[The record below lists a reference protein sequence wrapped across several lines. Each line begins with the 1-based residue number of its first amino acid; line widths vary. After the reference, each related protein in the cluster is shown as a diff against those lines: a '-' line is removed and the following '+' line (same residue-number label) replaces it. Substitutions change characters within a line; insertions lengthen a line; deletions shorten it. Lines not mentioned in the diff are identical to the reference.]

1 MALNLIKRLVLG
13 RKLTKEE
20 GDQNWT
26 DIETAVNGKAN
37 TVHTHSISAVT
48 GLQAALDGKIATSAR
63 GAANGVA
70 SLGSDGKVPL
80 NQLPDLG
87 SAANDMIFPTET
99 LSSDDVGKLVV
110 LKDGLAQLPEFTT
123 EVDDPAI
130 LEITQKPA
138 VTYFAPQYPTITITI
153 GSGIDEDDQV
163 TISTIADDDTRASFV
178 FIAKNSPTLDNHF
191 AIGVDENATAANL
204 KDAIED
210 MISASLSGDGS
221 LLHNYHEVV
230 VATNVVT
237 LRAKMLMKPT
247 DTNAADYWT
256 GATVGSDADIVV
268 AKPYKSWADTTQSA
282 WLGYLVL
289 KGLDIIL
296 EEQTDPLE
304 IDADLALSSWLAQN
318 TYHTKSFF
326 YLDTEPTIVYLPIS
340 ATEMMRGIAR
350 TLPLLTDNTT
360 FRSANSTIA
369 AINLPAVTQSVD
381 WGLTGGD
388 LTAVQAYFED
398 TAITLGEYI
407 PAYCEYPI
415 LGQVTSVIGGNCYI
429 SSQPLRTFVLKGG
442 VNMDI
447 SVNFNPLAP
456 DLLSISRITYLDESS
471 PGHLKWLFNQRYITS
486 RSSAY
491 VVSCGF
497 VLAYQSADV
506 DESFVGAFNLQNP
519 TFNI

>member
-13 RKLTKEE
+13 RKLTFEE
-20 GDQNWT
+20 GDQNLT

-37 TVHTHSISAVT
+37 TVHTHSISNVT
-48 GLQAALDGKIATSAR
+48 GLQAALDAKIATSAR
-63 GAANGVA
+63 GANNGVA

-153 GSGIDEDDQV
+153 GSSIDEDDQV
-163 TISTIADDDTRASFV
+163 TISTIADDDARASFV
-178 FIAKNSPTLDNHF
+178 FIAKNTPTLDNHF

-221 LLHNYHEVV
+221 LLHNYHEVT

-256 GATVGSDADIVV
+256 GATAGSDADIVV

-296 EEQTDPLE
+296 EDETDPME

-318 TYHTKSFF
+318 TYHSKAFF

-340 ATEMMRGIAR
+340 ATEMLRGIAR
-350 TLPLLTDNTT
+350 TLPLLIDNTT

-369 AINLPAVTQSVD
+369 AMNLPAVTETVD
-381 WGLTGGD
+381 WNLTGGD

-398 TAITLGEYI
+398 PAITLGEYI

-429 SSQPLRTFVLKGG
+429 SSQPLRTFVIKGSEG
-442 VNMDI
+442 VDI
-447 SVNFNPLAP
+447 SINLTP
-456 DLLSISRITYLDESS
+456 DSPALLSASRITVLSPEDIGYVFSVLTVKYLNNRTLRYYTS
-471 PGHLKWLFNQRYITS
+471 P
-486 RSSAY
+486 
-491 VVSCGF
+491 GF
-497 VLAYQSADV
+497 VLAYQSADE
-506 DESFVGAFNLQNP
+506 DEPFLGAFNLQN
-519 TFNI
+519 FSL